1 MGHPGHLGCLCQFEP
16 LWPKKSFQHSPQN
29 SADNFFGTQ
38 CVYDISMKLRAR
50 AGLVYLEVNGG
61 HFWERW
67 GGNGFHTSGQDRDFP
82 QCLTQQ
88 AKKPCVMFFC
98 N

>member
-1 MGHPGHLGCLCQFEP
+1 
-16 LWPKKSFQHSPQN
+16 
-29 SADNFFGTQ
+29 
-38 CVYDISMKLRAR
+38 MKLRAR

-88 AKKPCVMFFC
+88 PL
-98 N
+98 